1 MLLARTSLDG
11 FVVVFFANKMFH
23 VFIDTVQHYRYSL
36 IPNSTFDFFNSPITF
51 GFTRY
56 EFSTKF
62 KKLYN

>member
-1 MLLARTSLDG
+1 MLLARTSFDG
-11 FVVVFFANKMFH
+11 FVVVVFANKMFH

-56 EFSTKF
+56 E
-62 KKLYN
+62 